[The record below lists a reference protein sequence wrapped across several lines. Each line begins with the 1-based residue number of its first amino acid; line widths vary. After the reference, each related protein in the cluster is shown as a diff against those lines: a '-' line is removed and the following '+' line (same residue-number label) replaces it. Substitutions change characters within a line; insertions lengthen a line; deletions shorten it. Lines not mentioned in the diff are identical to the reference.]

1 MSLVNV
7 SSLDFN
13 DIRESI
19 KSFLRADGR
28 FTDYDFEGSNFRV
41 LLDTLAYNT
50 YISSYN
56 ANMLTNEVFLDGA
69 TLRENVVSIAR
80 NIGYLPRSVR
90 CSKARV
96 SFYVDLTEYDQNPIS
111 VVVKK
116 GIIASSSD
124 GSLLNSFVYSI
135 PDDIRSRVSGKLAE
149 FKDVDIFEGNYIEET
164 FTVDSLSKNQRFIL
178 SNNNIDTNTI
188 RVTVRDSKTSSNSII
203 YKFADNITNVKSSDK
218 VFFINE
224 IEDSKYELI
233 FGDGTFGSALSDKNF
248 IIVSYIKTKGELA
261 NGVRSFEFNGI
272 LTDNNGNPLNIDVPI
287 LTTIEFSDYGS
298 PIESI
303 SSIKKFAPRLYASQ
317 NRAVTASDY
326 ETIVPLIYPE
336 TESVAVFG
344 GEELN
349 PPQYGKVFITVKP
362 RNGTYLS
369 NLLKDSLKQK
379 LKKYSV
385 AGIIPEFIDLKYL
398 YIEYNSSVYYNINRG
413 YANTIKDKIQNNLEL
428 YSKSKELNSYGS
440 RFKYSKFL
448 KLIDDTSESITSNI
462 TKISIRRDLKITEG
476 TTTQYEI
483 CFGNSFYIKRKTGYN
498 IKSSGFT
505 VSDISGVVYL
515 ADKPIDDVNGD
526 LFIFQLQSKNSPVVV
541 KNKVGNIN
549 YKTGEINLNYLNIIS
564 TTKLNVAGDKII
576 EISATP
582 ESNDV
587 IGKQDLYLQ
596 LDTTS
601 STVNLINDTI
611 SSGTDLSG
619 SGYIV
624 TSSYLNEDLVRI

>member
-13 DIRESI
+13 DIRQSI
-19 KSFLRADGR
+19 ISFLRSDGR

-90 CSKARV
+90 SSKAKV

-111 VVVKK
+111 VIVKK

-124 GSLLNSFVYSI
+124 GTLLNSFTYSI

-149 FKDVDIFEGNYIEET
+149 FKDIEIFEGNYIEEY
-164 FTVDSLSKNQRFIL
+164 FTVDSLSKTQRFIL
-178 SNNNIDTNTI
+178 RNNNIDTTTI
-188 RVTVRDSKTSSNSII
+188 RVVVRDSKASSNSIV
-203 YKFADNITNVKSSDK
+203 YKFADNITNVRPSDK

-233 FGDGTFGSALSDKNF
+233 FGDGTFGSALSDKNY
-248 IIVSYIKTKGELA
+248 IIVSYVRTRGDAA
-261 NGVRSFEFNGI
+261 NGVRNFEFNGI
-272 LTDNNGNPLNIDVPI
+272 LTDNNGNPLDIDVPI
-287 LTTIEFSDYGS
+287 ITTIESSDYGS

-326 ETIVPLIYPE
+326 ETLLPLIYPE
-336 TESVAVFG
+336 AESVSVFG
-344 GEELN
+344 GEDLN
-349 PPQYGKVFITVKP
+349 PPKFGKVFITVKP
-362 RNGTYLS
+362 KNGTYLS

-379 LKKYSV
+379 LKQYSV
-385 AGIIPEFIDLKYL
+385 AGIIPEFVDLKYL
-398 YIEYNSSVYYNINRG
+398 YIEYDSAVYYNINRG
-413 YANTIKDKIQNNLEL
+413 YSGTIKEKLQSNLEI
-428 YSKSKELNSYGS
+428 YSKSKELNNYGS

-448 KLIDDTSESITSNI
+448 KLIDDSSESITSNI
-462 TKISIRRDLKITEG
+462 TKISIRRDLKIVGG
-476 TTTQYEI
+476 TNTQYEI
-483 CFGNSFYIKRKTGYN
+483 CFGNSFYIKRKNGFN
-498 IKSSGFT
+498 IKSSGF
-505 VSDISGVVYL
+505 VISDVAGVVYL
-515 ADKPIDDVNGD
+515 ADRPINDITGE
-526 LFIFQLQSKNSPVVV
+526 LFVFKLISKSNPVIV
-541 KNKVGNIN
+541 KDKIGIIN
-549 YKTGEINLNYLNIIS
+549 YKSGEININYLNIIS
-564 TTKLNVAGDKII
+564 TSKTDISGDNII
-576 EISATP
+576 QISAIP
-582 ESNDV
+582 ESNDIV
-587 IGKQDLYLQ
+587 GKQDLYLQ

-601 STVNLINDTI
+601 SSINLINDTI
-611 SSGTDLSG
+611 TSGTNLSG
-619 SGYIV
+619 SEYIV